1 MLMQNSFALSAMQI
15 RDGREAFMN
24 DNQIR
29 AELIRVYQSVAG
41 TLDLCRCTDRTVITN
56 DYTYSLLRNIL
67 VDYVRMNREKAETVF
82 FEQKNVCQRVMEL
95 YDELKSVVTCEHPLY
110 FPESWIRCRPAIGT
124 GDERNYMFYVNR
136 MMDSLFAERF
146 PEYRDLFICR
156 KK

>member
-1 MLMQNSFALSAMQI
+1 MQKKLRDFCVISEHNMLMQNSFALSAMQI

-95 YDELKSVVTCEHPLY
+95 YL
-110 FPESWIRCRPAIGT
+110 
-124 GDERNYMFYVNR
+124 
-136 MMDSLFAERF
+136 SL
-146 PEYRDLFICR
+146 IHI
-156 KK
+156 